1 MDSQHTGLG
10 GGGKKR
16 GSEVPTKIAHCF
28 LLRRRKPFSNKKFEF
43 NPYNIRLDIS
53 IHIYQWNVL
62 GIVSFKEDFKR
73 AIKQLYL
80 TAMEL
85 ELDPHLC
92 PRKEEENP
100 EMGKMRLLEPIL
112 FCELESMNCSSQMRH
127 VPSL

>member
-80 TAMEL
+80 TATEL
-85 ELDPHLC
+85 GLDPHLC
-92 PRKEEENP
+92 PSKEEENP
-100 EMGKMRLLEPIL
+100 EMGKMRLVSAL
-112 FCELESMNCSSQMRH
+112 
-127 VPSL
+127 SLNSLKAYV